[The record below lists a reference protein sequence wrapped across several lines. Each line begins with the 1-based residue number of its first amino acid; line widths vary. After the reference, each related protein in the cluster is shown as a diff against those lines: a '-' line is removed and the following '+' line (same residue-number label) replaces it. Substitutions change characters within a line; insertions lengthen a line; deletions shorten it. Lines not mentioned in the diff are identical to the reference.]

1 MSSGLKPRIR
11 EGIGLEEIRKIVQ
24 AQKDFFHQGKTKEL
38 SFRLEKLDQLA
49 DAIHRYEPD
58 VCTALKKDLN
68 KPVAEAYMTEIGFLL
83 EEVNWI
89 RKNLKSW
96 AKPKRVTSSWVLW
109 GSRSYIYPEPYGVTL
124 IIAPWNYP
132 FHLTIAPLIGA
143 IAAGNCAI
151 IKPSEFAP
159 HTSKVVKQMLE
170 GIFDKEFVAVIE
182 GDVAVSTALLN
193 EPFDHIFFTGSV
205 SVGKSI
211 MEKAAQ
217 TLTPVTLEL
226 GGKSPVI
233 VDEDANIELAAKR
246 IVWGKYLNAGQTCVA
261 PDFLYVHEK
270 VKKEL
275 LDKMKQAIR
284 KLYGEEPLHNPS
296 YTQII
301 HDRHFK
307 RLKKLLKNG
316 QIVVGGELNPEKR
329 LIAPTIIEG
338 VSWEDPIMQEEIFG
352 PILPVFSFDSLDDVI
367 HILRSKPKP
376 LALYYFSEDQNKQEK
391 VISALP
397 YGGGCIND
405 CLIHLG
411 TPHLPFGGVGTS
423 GVGRYH
429 GKYSFEC
436 FSHFKGIVKQ
446 TTKFDLP
453 FRYSLSKKGIKWI
466 KKLMG

>member
-1 MSSGLKPRIR
+1 MAVKLRSRGRL
-11 EGIGLEEIRKIVQ
+11 ELEEIREVVLG
-24 AQKDFFHQGKTKEL
+24 QKDFFYQGKTKEI
-38 SFRLEKLDQLA
+38 SFRLEKLDQLI
-49 DAIHRYEPD
+49 DAIRRYEPD

-68 KPVAEAYMTEIGFLL
+68 KPAAEAYMTEIALLL
-83 EEVNWI
+83 EEAKLI

-96 AKPKRVTSSWVLW
+96 AKPKRVSSSLVLW

-132 FHLTIAPLIGA
+132 FHLSIAPLIGA
-143 IAAGNCAI
+143 IAAGNCAV

-159 HTSKVVKQMLE
+159 HTSRLIKQMIE

-182 GDVAVSTALLN
+182 GDVAVSKALLDQ
-193 EPFDHIFFTGSV
+193 PFDHIFFTGSV
-205 SVGKSI
+205 SVGKEI

-233 VDEDANIELAAKR
+233 VDHDANIDLAAKR
-246 IVWGKYLNAGQTCVA
+246 IVWGKYLNAGQTCIA
-261 PDFLYVHEK
+261 PDYLYVHKK

-275 LDKMKQAIR
+275 LEKMKQAVR
-284 KLYGEEPLHNPS
+284 NLFGEEPLQNPS
-296 YTQII
+296 YTKII
-301 HDRHFK
+301 HDKHFK

-316 QIVVGGELNPEKR
+316 QIVVGGELDLENR
-329 LIAPTIIEG
+329 RIAPTIIDDI
-338 VSWEDPIMQEEIFG
+338 SWEDPIMQEEIFG
-352 PILPVFSFDSLDDVI
+352 PILPVLSFESLEEDVI
-367 HILRSKPKP
+367 QVLKNKPKP
-376 LALYYFSEDQNKQEK
+376 LALYYFSEDPKKQEK
-391 VISALP
+391 MIRALP

-405 CLIHLG
+405 CLVHLG
-411 TPHLPFGGVGTS
+411 TPHLPFGGVGAS

-436 FSHFKGIVKQ
+436 FSHYKGIVKQ

-453 FRYSLSKKGIKWI
+453 FRYTLSKEGIKWI
-466 KKLMG
+466 KKLIR